1 LGIKKHLP
9 LIVAAALLPALLCGS
24 AYGQKVKIY
33 KEKPS
38 KKKDAKKEDTTASAE
53 PDKVLYQRALAE
65 VKKSHYTEAR
75 LDFQTLINTY
85 PDSEYLAKA
94 KLGVADSYYKEG
106 GTSNLTLAV
115 SEYKNF
121 IVFFPFLDE
130 AAYAQMQVA
139 MSHYRMMEKS
149 DRDNSEAIDSEQEF
163 QTFLLKYP
171 QSPLVPKAEQDL
183 RNVQEVLADGEYRTA
198 RFYYLKPYYPAA
210 AARLFELSERYP
222 LYSHSDEVL
231 WMLGDI
237 YMRAK
242 KVSKSEDDKNHW
254 GDLAATCYA
263 RIVKNYPLSPRAAA
277 AKAQLT
283 AMGQPVP
290 QPDPEAVARMK
301 QDQLYVKQHHPHLYD
316 RPMSM
321 IRTEPDVLTA
331 DRYGN
336 PNLDP
341 PDDIISA
348 KDVLSQ
354 GAAGP
359 VFDKPR
365 AAAEVDAN
373 GAQPSGEVTPI
384 DAAPANSGA
393 AGMAAGAQIIAAP
406 ASAADAAAAGATPSA
421 PPAPVP
427 APSPAPGSQPPTA
440 TGNPGPSTLTVLP
453 DSSSSNSAAT
463 TVGSTASTSPAAT
476 TAPTGSI
483 TAAPGTAAAAGPQN
497 GTGATAG
504 NAPSGDAKAEKAD
517 PKTESSSKKKKGL
530 KKIVPL

>member
-1 LGIKKHLP
+1 ML
-9 LIVAAALLPALLCGS
+9 AATLLPALLCGS

-33 KEKPS
+33 KQKPA
-38 KKKDAKKEDTTASAE
+38 KQQKNKNTKKEDTTASAE
-53 PDKVLYQRALAE
+53 PDKILYERAVAE
-65 VKKSHYTEAR
+65 VKRSHYTEAR

-115 SEYKNF
+115 GEYKNF

-130 AAYAQMQVA
+130 AAYAQMQVG

-149 DRDNSEAIDSEQEF
+149 DRDDSQALAAEQEF

-171 QSPLVPKAEQDL
+171 QNPLVPKAEQDL
-183 RNVQEVLADGEYRTA
+183 RNIQEVIADGEYRTA

-222 LYSHSDEVL
+222 LYSGSDEVL

-242 KVSKSEDDKNHW
+242 KASKSEDDKNHW
-254 GDLAATCYA
+254 GDLAASCYS
-263 RIVKNYPLSPRAAA
+263 RIVKNYPLSARVAA

-290 QPDPEAVARMK
+290 LADPDAVARMK
-301 QDQLYVKQHHPHLYD
+301 KDQLYAKQHHP
-316 RPMSM
+316 RSFSKPVSM
-321 IRTEPDVLTA
+321 IRSEPDVYTA
-331 DRYGN
+331 DRFGQ

-341 PDDIISA
+341 PDDIVSA
-348 KDVLSQ
+348 KGVLSQ

-359 VFDKPR
+359 VFDKPST
-365 AAAEVDAN
+365 EVDAN
-373 GAQPSGEVTPI
+373 GEQPSGDVTPVET
-384 DAAPANSGA
+384 APADSSA
-393 AGMAAGAQIIAAP
+393 TGMTAGAQIIAAP
-406 ASAADAAAAGATPSA
+406 ASAADAAPAGTAPSSPPAAAPTA
-421 PPAPVP
+421 PPDAQP
-427 APSPAPGSQPPTA
+427 AATTNPA
-440 TGNPGPSTLTVLP
+440 PSTLTVLP
-453 DSSSSNSAAT
+453 DSSSSAGGAT
-463 TVGSTASTSPAAT
+463 VTSTAP
-476 TAPTGSI
+476 
-483 TAAPGTAAAAGPQN
+483 AAGPGQA
-497 GTGATAG
+497 GAAVAPAAVSGGSAAATSRTGNSASTDTAQS
-504 NAPSGDAKAEKAD
+504 ASASKAD

-530 KKIVPL
+530 KKVIPF